1 VAGYCIAQALVA
13 SYRGQMDKG
22 YAMCG
27 ANAWRCDKIVS
38 VHDLIQE
45 LAEETAAALRDQ
57 PLNRN

>member
-1 VAGYCIAQALVA
+1 
-13 SYRGQMDKG
+13 MDKG

-57 PLNRN
+57 PLSRN